1 MVQNTDMANTSS
13 YKILIC
19 GAGVAGPALAYWLT
33 RIPHAANLSITVL
46 ERSPN
51 PRTTGQA
58 VDIRGPAVKV
68 LERMG
73 VEAEVRR
80 RHTNE
85 KGARYH
91 RPLCLPC

>member
-1 MVQNTDMANTSS
+1 MNMATTAS

-33 RIPHAANLSITVL
+33 RIPHAANWSITVL
-46 ERSPN
+46 ERSPS

-58 VDIRGPAVKV
+58 IDIRGPAVKV
-68 LERMG
+68 LQQMG
-73 VEAEVRR
+73 VEAEVRQ

-91 RPLCLPC
+91 RPLRLPC